1 MVKSIKTT
9 EVEPVEKKSNI
20 VFSGNHQT
28 NYCEHLIRFSL
39 GPVVSKLDFGLLN
52 DIQDQSKA
60 EITNSIVIPT
70 ENLIDVIPLIV
81 AQLENPSVKK
91 GLLKKL
97 DDIKN
102 SLKDFKYE
110 SIIEKLHED

>member
-52 DIQDQSKA
+52 DIQD
-60 EITNSIVIPT
+60 
-70 ENLIDVIPLIV
+70 
-81 AQLENPSVKK
+81 
-91 GLLKKL
+91 
-97 DDIKN
+97 
-102 SLKDFKYE
+102 
-110 SIIEKLHED
+110 

>member
-1 MVKSIKTT
+1 
-9 EVEPVEKKSNI
+9 KKSNI

-110 SIIEKLHED
+110 SIIEKLHEE